1 MARSGARS
9 SGTKVFSSSSQSA
22 GGSRK
27 GRRSG
32 GGGGAAP
39 ISNGAERRKSKQQD
53 DPSEAYTFMPAL
65 PKRHRTSEQQL
76 GLTYEEKQLQAQ
88 GGRRRDDDDSDEDM
102 NARIKKIAMMIAADD
117 AGAVEDDDDEDVDSD
132 EAWESDGTD
141 EERWG
146 DVFRGLKKGQGKK
159 KGKEVALKVGS
170 RWGWDAD
177 GQPAKPLNVNLDE
190 SEAESDPEI
199 ERSPRTAFK
208 SAFPD
213 EEEVED
219 EEEDQEEGEDED
231 EEMDEDEDEDDEDEE
246 DEEED
251 DDDSDPELPSD
262 LSDDDEDD
270 DLDGLDSF
278 VDKLTS
284 ADKKRKAD
292 EEEEEVVDTGKKRR
306 VLPVVSAPGLSDG
319 GDLAL
324 KSSECCQPSLSDTPE
339 TKVDL
344 ASLISS
350 NPALAGASALLP
362 TKGEKK
368 ATSVLKGGVLSAPLP
383 TVVQERLGR
392 EAAYEKTKEEG
403 QKWSGLMKRVKEA
416 EHLSFP
422 LQAKDRG
429 GVKSSGELVATFK
442 PENEHESAVQAL
454 LSKANLT
461 DKGVTAAEDAALR
474 GQDLTVEE
482 IAARRAELRH
492 QRELM
497 FRAEAK
503 AKRVSKIKSK
513 TFRKLARKRDA
524 KAAAADADQGISLED
539 LERLDPE
546 AAEAEIER
554 LERQRALERATLR
567 HGARSGRWA
576 QNVGGDGDEFE
587 EKRRAKEEMLS
598 IKQRLQRK
606 IHGKGSDDEESD
618 SEASDDDEDLDE
630 DEIKTRAFDQLA
642 ALDANVAAEPQPK
655 KGLMQMAFMQKAAER
670 ELKKVAE
677 AEAELRKEIDMFG
690 GERDDS
696 GSEDEEAAEVIKLGE
711 GRMVFSGP
719 AGAAA
724 PAPASKAK
732 YAKSAPA
739 PAAPERSPSPAPGFL
754 GDVNPWLDGAAS
766 SGPSRKRNTI
776 SNSAEA
782 RAVRVFKKAAKGA
795 EADDDDDRVD
805 IDVAPK
811 AKAKKVAK
819 PAKAD
824 SDSEDDAEDLL
835 PISGVKAFAQRSLV
849 AEAFAGDDVVSDFA
863 AAKAAQVAADA
874 PKVEDTT
881 LLGWGSWGGKG
892 VKARKNA
899 TPARF
904 LKTTAGVEEADRKDA
919 GRANVIISEKK
930 EKKAAAFLPKDLP
943 YPFTS
948 VAQYEASFKN
958 PVGGEWNSRAGF
970 QRQTI
975 PRVVKK
981 PGAIIEPIRK
991 LF

>member
-22 GGSRK
+22 G
-27 GRRSG
+27 
-32 GGGGAAP
+32 
-39 ISNGAERRKSKQQD
+39 NGAERRKKQQD

-76 GLTYEEKQLQAQ
+76 GLTYEEKQLHAQ
-88 GGRRRDDDDSDEDM
+88 GGRRRDGDDSDEDM
-102 NARIKKIAMMIAADD
+102 SARIKKIAMMIAADD

-132 EAWESDGTD
+132 EAWDSDGTD

-146 DVFRGLKKGQGKK
+146 DVFRDLKKGKGK
-159 KGKEVALKVGS
+159 KGKEVVLK
-170 RWGWDAD
+170 
-177 GQPAKPLNVNLDE
+177 PAKPLNVNLDE
-190 SEAESDPEI
+190 SEAESDPEV

-213 EEEVED
+213 EEE
-219 EEEDQEEGEDED
+219 ED
-231 EEMDEDEDEDDEDEE
+231 EEMDEDDDDEEGEEDEEDEAEEEDDEDDED
-246 DEEED
+246 D
-251 DDDSDPELPSD
+251 DNSDPELPSD

-278 VDKLTS
+278 VDKLAS

-292 EEEEEVVDTGKKRR
+292 EEETEVVDKGKKRR

-324 KSSECCQPSLSDTPE
+324 KSK

-350 NPALAGASALLP
+350 NPALSGASALLP
-362 TKGEKK
+362 AKGEKK

-383 TVVQERLGR
+383 TVVQDRLGR

-422 LQAKDRG
+422 LQAQDRG
-429 GVKSSGELVATFK
+429 GVKSAGELVAAFK

-492 QRELM
+492 QRELI

-546 AAEAEIER
+546 AAEAEVER

-576 QNVGGDGDEFE
+576 RDVGGDGDEFE

-606 IHGKGSDDEESD
+606 IHGKGSDDESSD
-618 SEASDDDEDLDE
+618 ASDESDDDADLDE

-642 ALDANVAAEPQPK
+642 ALDAKTAAEGEPKK

-677 AEAELRKEIDMFG
+677 AEADLRKDIEMFG
-690 GERDDS
+690 AERDDS
-696 GSEDEEAAEVIKLGE
+696 GSEDEEAEVIKLGE

-724 PAPASKAK
+724 PAQTSKPKAK
-732 YAKSAPA
+732 AAAAAASPA
-739 PAAPERSPSPAPGFL
+739 RPRSPSPAAGFL
-754 GDVNPWLDGAAS
+754 GDVNPWLEGGAS

-776 SNSAEA
+776 SNNAEA
-782 RAVRVFKKAAKGA
+782 RAVRGIKKAAKGA
-795 EADDDDDRVD
+795 EADDDDRVD

-811 AKAKKVAK
+811 AAKAKKAAA
-819 PAKAD
+819 AKAE
-824 SDSEDDAEDLL
+824 SDSEDEADELL

-849 AEAFAGDDVVSDFA
+849 AEAFAGDDVVADFA

-874 PKVEDTT
+874 PKVEDTS
-881 LLGWGSWGGKG
+881 LVGWGSWGGKG
-892 VKARKNA
+892 VKKRKGPTA
-899 TPARF
+899 ARF
-904 LKTTAGVEEADRKDA
+904 LKTTAGVEEKDRKDA